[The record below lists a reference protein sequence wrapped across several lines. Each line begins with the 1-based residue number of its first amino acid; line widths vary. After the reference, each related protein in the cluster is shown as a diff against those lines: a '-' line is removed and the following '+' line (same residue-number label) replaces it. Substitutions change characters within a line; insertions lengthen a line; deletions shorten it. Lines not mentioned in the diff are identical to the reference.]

1 MSASTAIMDNP
12 NRAVI
17 ARRLALAAA
26 FVATVYAANWALE
39 QFGLIELPII
49 GWMAPA
55 GVFFAGLGFGIRDA
69 LHESGGR
76 SWVFACIAIGAG
88 LSYWV
93 SDGVTIPGGH
103 ASIAVAGG
111 IAFALSELADFA
123 IYAPLR
129 ERAWV
134 GAVILSNLVGAV
146 IDSALFL
153 WLAFGDPFGAMGGQV
168 LGKALMILPALPIVW
183 EVRRR
188 AVPRYRIDLAG
199 A

>member
-1 MSASTAIMDNP
+1 MTAINDNP
-12 NRAVI
+12 DGAVM

-39 QFGLIELPII
+39 QYGLIELPVI

-55 GVFFAGLGFGIRDA
+55 GVFFAGLGFGLRDA
-69 LHESGGR
+69 LHEAGGR

-129 ERAWV
+129 DRQWI
-134 GAVILSNLVGAV
+134 GAVVLSNLVGAV

-153 WLAFGDPFGAMGGQV
+153 WLAFGAADAMGGQV
-168 LGKALMILPALPIVW
+168 LGKALMILPALPVVW

-188 AVPRYRIDLAG
+188 ALPRYRIDLAG